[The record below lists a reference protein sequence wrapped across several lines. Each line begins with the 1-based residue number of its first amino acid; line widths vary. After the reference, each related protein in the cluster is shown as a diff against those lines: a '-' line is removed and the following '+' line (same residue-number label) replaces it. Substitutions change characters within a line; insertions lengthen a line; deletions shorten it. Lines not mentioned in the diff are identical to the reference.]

1 MDNMLDYNGY
11 KGTVEFSLND
21 QVFYGQIFGI
31 NDTVMYEGS
40 SVKELQ
46 KMFREAVDDYLE
58 TCKEM
63 GKEPERAFKGSF
75 NVRIKP
81 ELHRLAAL
89 KAVAAKMSLN
99 EFIENAIAGSLK
111 SIESVSVRTKVSS
124 KKSKSKS

>member
-11 KGTVEFSLND
+11 KGTVEFSLKD

-75 NVRIKP
+75 NIRINP

-99 EFIENAIAGSLK
+99 EFVENAIAGSLK
-111 SIESVSVRTKVSS
+111 SVGS
-124 KKSKSKS
+124 KAIGGLFAKQIKGQKR